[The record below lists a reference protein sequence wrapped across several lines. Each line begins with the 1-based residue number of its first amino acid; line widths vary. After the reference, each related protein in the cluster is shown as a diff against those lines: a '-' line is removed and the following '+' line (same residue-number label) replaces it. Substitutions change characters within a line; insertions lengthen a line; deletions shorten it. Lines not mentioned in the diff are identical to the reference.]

1 MGAVGVLGGDGW
13 GSRWRDAGGVVV
25 VSARAPRVILAQIT
39 APHFCAGIGVD
50 TEEKVVVD
58 ASPVVRY
65 MVGWTARRVHD
76 YCCDQGWKVERV
88 KE

>member
-1 MGAVGVLGGDGW
+1 M
-13 GSRWRDAGGVVV
+13 V

-76 YCCDQGWKVERV
+76 YCCGKGWKVERV
-88 KE
+88 NGDV